1 MKTWFITGVS
11 SGLGR
16 ALAIEALARGDRVWG
31 TVRSH
36 AAQAAFLDLEPHGAA
51 GASLAE
57 MADPASVEAAVE
69 EAQAGFGEIDVLV
82 NNAGYGIMGA
92 VEEVSVAEAQA
103 QFAAN
108 LFGPLAAIQA
118 VLPRMRARGRGHVVN
133 ITSVSGLA
141 AWAGTGIYC
150 ASKFALEGLGM
161 TLAEEVAPL
170 GIHVT
175 NVAPGG
181 LRTDYAGRSLAR
193 AARMVPAYAAT
204 AHMSERIVAE
214 HLGQEP
220 NDPAKAGRAILAAVD
235 ADPPPRH
242 LLLGADA
249 LRYASR
255 YMAALQTDMG
265 QWAELSTSV
274 AAAEPLTL
282 SSLRRGEGS

>member
-1 MKTWFITGVS
+1 MPSRTWLITGVS

-16 ALAIEALARGDRVWG
+16 ALALEALGRGERVWG
-31 TVRSH
+31 TVRSD
-36 AAQAAFLDLEPHGAA
+36 AARDAFLALAA
-51 GASLAE
+51 PGTVGASLAE
-57 MADPASVEAAVE
+57 MSDPAAVKAAVA
-69 EAQAGFGEIDVLV
+69 EAQAGFGALDILV

-92 VEEVSVAEAQA
+92 VEEVSLAEAEAQ
-103 QFAAN
+103 FAVN
-108 LFGPLAAIQA
+108 LLGPLAAIQA
-118 VLPRMRARGRGHVVN
+118 VLPQMRARRSGHIVN

-141 AWAGTGIYC
+141 TWAGTGVYC

-193 AARMVPAYAAT
+193 AAKVIEDYAAT
-204 AHMSERIVAE
+204 AHLSERIVAE
-214 HLGQEP
+214 HLGEEP
-220 NDPAKAGRAILAAVD
+220 NDPAKAARAILAAVD

-255 YMAALQTDMG
+255 YLAALQTDMG
-265 QWAELSTSV
+265 DWAEVSTS
-274 AAAEPLTL
+274 AAAAQ
-282 SSLRRGEGS
+282 

>member
-1 MKTWFITGVS
+1 MPSRTWLITGVS

-16 ALAIEALARGDRVWG
+16 ALALEALGRSERVWG
-31 TVRSH
+31 TVRS
-36 AAQAAFLDLEPHGAA
+36 AAARDAFLALGAPGTV

-57 MADPASVEAAVE
+57 MSDPAAVKAAVA
-69 EAQAGFGEIDVLV
+69 EAQAGFGALDILV

-92 VEEVSVAEAQA
+92 VEEVSRAEAEAQ
-103 QFAAN
+103 FAVN
-108 LFGPLAAIQA
+108 LLGPLAAIQA
-118 VLPRMRARGRGHVVN
+118 VLPQMRARRSGHIVN

-141 AWAGTGIYC
+141 TWAGTGVYC

-170 GIHVT
+170 GIHVI

-193 AARMVPAYAAT
+193 AAKVIEDYAAT
-204 AHMSERIVAE
+204 AHLSERIVAE
-214 HLGQEP
+214 HLGEEP
-220 NDPAKAGRAILAAVD
+220 NDPAKAARAILAAVD

-249 LRYASR
+249 LRYASH
-255 YMAALQTDMG
+255 YLASLQTDMG
-265 QWAELSTSV
+265 EWAALSTSV
-274 AAAEPLTL
+274 AAAQ
-282 SSLRRGEGS
+282 

>member
-1 MKTWFITGVS
+1 MKRWLITGVS

-31 TVRSH
+31 TVRSPQ
-36 AAQAAFLDLEPHGAA
+36 ARAAFLASGAM
-51 GASLAE
+51 GASITE
-57 MADPASVEAAVE
+57 MSDPASVAAAVR
-69 EAQAGFGEIDVLV
+69 EAQSGLGEIDVLV

-92 VEEVSVAEAQA
+92 VEEVSLAEARA
-103 QFAAN
+103 QFAVN

-118 VLPRMRARGRGHVVN
+118 VLPAMRARGSGHIVN

-141 AWAGTGIYC
+141 TWAGTGVYC

-170 GIHVT
+170 GLYVT

-181 LRTDYAGRSLAR
+181 LRTDYAGRSLVR
-193 AARMVPAYAAT
+193 AERGINAYADT
-204 AHMSERIVAE
+204 AHLSERIVAD

-220 NDPAKAGRAILAAVD
+220 NDPVKAARAILQAAD
-235 ADPPPRH
+235 ANPPPRH

-255 YMAALQTDMG
+255 YMAALQTDVG
-265 QWAELSTSV
+265 EWAALSTSV
-274 AAAEPLTL
+274 AAE
-282 SSLRRGEGS
+282 

>member
-1 MKTWFITGVS
+1 MKTWLITGVS

-16 ALAIEALARGDRVWG
+16 ALAVEALGRGDRVWG
-31 TVRSH
+31 TVRSNVAH
-36 AAQAAFLDLEPHGAA
+36 AAFLASGREGRV

-57 MADPASVEAAVE
+57 MSDPASIQAAVA

-82 NNAGYGIMGA
+82 NNAGYGVMGA
-92 VEEVSVAEAQA
+92 VEEVSIGEAQA

-108 LFGPLAAIQA
+108 VFGPLAAIQA
-118 VLPRMRARGRGHVVN
+118 VLPQMRARRSGHIVN

-141 AWAGTGIYC
+141 TWAGTGVYC

-170 GIHVT
+170 GVHVT

-193 AARMVPAYAAT
+193 AARTIPAYAAT
-204 AHMSERIVAE
+204 AHLSERIVAD
-214 HLGQEP
+214 HLGAEP
-220 NDPAKAGRAILAAVD
+220 NDPVKAARAILTAVD
-235 ADPPPRH
+235 AEVPPRH

-255 YMAALQTDMG
+255 YMAALQTDIG
-265 QWAELSTSV
+265 EWAGVSTSV
-274 AAAEPLTL
+274 GADVA
-282 SSLRRGEGS
+282 SD